1 MSLADLR
8 REYTAGTLHR
18 EDLHPDP
25 IEQFRKWFN
34 EAVNLKSSEPNA
46 MVLATVS
53 ATGQPNARVVLLKGL
68 DERGFI
74 FFTNYE
80 SAKGAELAANP
91 RCCLNFFWHE
101 LERQVV
107 IRGTAKKLA
116 VDESEN
122 YFKSRPLFNRL
133 AAWASMQSR
142 PVESREAL
150 DKRMAEVTA
159 RFTTDDV
166 PLPPFW
172 GGYVVSPNAI
182 EFWQGRAGRFH
193 DRFTYTLEEN
203 GAWTIQRL
211 MP

>member
-1 MSLADLR
+1 MTLADLR
-8 REYTAGTLHR
+8 REYTAGTLSR
-18 EDLHPDP
+18 KDLNPDP
-25 IEQFRKWFN
+25 VEQFRKWFN
-34 EAVNLKSSEPNA
+34 EAVNLKSAEPNA

-80 SAKGAELAANP
+80 SAKGAEIAANP
-91 RCCLNFFWHE
+91 HCCLHFYWHE

-107 IRGTAKKLA
+107 IRGTAQKLA
-116 VDESEN
+116 AEESEK
-122 YFKSRPLFNRL
+122 YFTSRPLFNRL

-142 PVESREAL
+142 PIASRAAL
-150 DKRMAEVTA
+150 DERMAEVTA
-159 RFTTDDV
+159 RFKTDEI

-172 GGYVVSPNAI
+172 GGYLVSPHAI

-193 DRFTYTLEEN
+193 DRFLYNREES
-203 GAWTIQRL
+203 GQWTIQRL